1 MRSIFPHHRWFALA
15 ARTVIGQAG
24 LVSLGSDSNR
34 RPAAGTWAP
43 ATAVDRVA
51 LARNR
56 RDEVGAHQAAG
67 GQVKLAKPRVIEL
80 GGRHPG
86 VQPERPERL
95 TLIDVAD
102 AGADALLEQQLAERG
117 CLRPAGGLRA
127 GVRVGVTRQNI

>member
-15 ARTVIGQAG
+15 ARTVIGEPR

-34 RPAAGTWAP
+34 RPAAPTWAP

-51 LARNR
+51 LARDGPHEGGSHPVAR
-56 RDEVGAHQAAG
+56 
-67 GQVKLAKPRVIEL
+67 GQVKRATRRVIEL
-80 GGRHPG
+80 VGRRPG

-102 AGADALLEQQLAERG
+102 AGADALLEQQLTEGGR
-117 CLRPAGGLRA
+117 LRVARA
-127 GVRVGVTRQNI
+127 V